1 MGVLAGKKK
10 VSLNMHDIKVI
21 PEVEARLT
29 SHEQVCAQRYE
40 NIEKRFVDGSRR
52 MQRIEWLLYITIAAV
67 LLGPGVAA
75 MFVKK
80 LLGI

>member
-1 MGVLAGKKK
+1 MTMEQNIETKFSV
-10 VSLNMHDIKVI
+10 H
-21 PEVEARLT
+21 EA
-29 SHEQVCAQRYE
+29 VCAQRYE
-40 NIEKRFVDGSRR
+40 QIEKRLKDGSTR
-52 MQRIEWLLYITIAAV
+52 MRHIEILLYITIAAV

>member
-1 MGVLAGKKK
+1 MNDDLDKRLSV
-10 VSLNMHDIKVI
+10 H
-21 PEVEARLT
+21 EAI
-29 SHEQVCAQRYE
+29 CAQRYE
-40 NIEKRFVDGSRR
+40 NIEKRLGDGSRR
-52 MQRIEWLLYITIAAV
+52 MKHIEWLLYITIAAV

>member
-1 MGVLAGKKK
+1 MSNDLDKRLSV
-10 VSLNMHDIKVI
+10 H
-21 PEVEARLT
+21 EAICAERYTKIEERLG
-29 SHEQVCAQRYE
+29 
-40 NIEKRFVDGSRR
+40 DGSRR
-52 MQRIEWLLYITIAAV
+52 MRHIEWLLYITIAAV

>member
-1 MGVLAGKKK
+1 MSDDLDKRLSV
-10 VSLNMHDIKVI
+10 H
-21 PEVEARLT
+21 EAI
-29 SHEQVCAQRYE
+29 CAQRYE
-40 NIEKRFVDGSRR
+40 QIEKRLGDGSKR
-52 MQRIEWLLYITIAAV
+52 MRHIEWLLYITIAAV

>member
-1 MGVLAGKKK
+1 MIMSDDLDKRLSV
-10 VSLNMHDIKVI
+10 H
-21 PEVEARLT
+21 EA
-29 SHEQVCAQRYE
+29 VCAQRYE
-40 NIEKRFVDGSRR
+40 NIEKRLGDGSKR
-52 MQRIEWLLYITIAAV
+52 MRHIEWLLYITIAAV

>member
-1 MGVLAGKKK
+1 METRLSVHEAVCAARYEKINDSLDNGKK
-10 VSLNMHDIKVI
+10 
-21 PEVEARLT
+21 
-29 SHEQVCAQRYE
+29 
-40 NIEKRFVDGSRR
+40 R
-52 MQRIEWLLYITIAAV
+52 MQKIEILLYITIAAV